1 MIGFQFAKTRDKA
14 SSGITLSKFQ
24 STKKLLKIATIAVSF
39 GIAAAIAHTKQAQ
52 AVTITFDDL
61 PGSQNPIAN
70 GYAGLNWENF
80 YYLNTTSFTPSGY
93 VNGTV
98 SPENVAY
105 NGFEKTVAISTV
117 DDIFDFNSAYLTAAW
132 NENLTVLVEGFIGGE
147 SGQRKY
153 SQTVLLNTQAPTL
166 FRFDFLGIDYLRFT
180 SSGGNNA
187 GYNGKG
193 THFAMDNFSFNKKTK
208 PVPEPITIFGSL
220 AAGGMG
226 LALHRKFKQQKN
238 IKQ

>member
-1 MIGFQFAKTRDKA
+1 MIGFQFTKTRGKA
-14 SSGITLSKFQ
+14 NSDITLSKFQ
-24 STKKLLKIATIAVSF
+24 ATKKLLKTATIAVYV
-39 GIAAAIAHTKQAQ
+39 GIAAMIVDTKQAQ

-61 PGSQNPIAN
+61 SGYQNPVAN

-98 SPENVAY
+98 SRENVAY
-105 NGFEKTVAISTV
+105 NGFEKPVAISTV
-117 DDIFDFNSAYLTAAW
+117 DDIFDFNSTYLTAAW
-132 NENLTVLVEGFIGGE
+132 NDSLTVLVEGFIGGK
-147 SGQRKY
+147 SGQKKY
-153 SQTVLLNTQAPTL
+153 SQTVILNTQSPTL
-166 FRFDFLGIDYLRFT
+166 FTFDFQGIDYLKFI

-193 THFAMDNFSFNKKTK
+193 THFVMDNFTFNKKTK
-208 PVPEPITIFGSL
+208 PVPEPITTFGSL

-226 LALHRKFKQQKN
+226 LALHRKSKQQKN